1 MFNAYA
7 RIQFPAPLRRP
18 DTPPSKAEESGG
30 RGRRGK
36 QSRSPSPVKRASKG
50 GRKKQKKK
58 KSSSSS
64 RRDSRGSSR

>member
-1 MFNAYA
+1 MHTHA
-7 RIQFPAPLRRP
+7 QFPAPLRRP

-36 QSRSPSPVKRASKG
+36 QSRSPSPAKRSSKD
-50 GRKKQKKK
+50 GRKKKKK
-58 KSSSSS
+58 KSSS